1 MNRIVLFCLI
11 LAGTGKGFAQ
21 SSSDTLMSATP
32 VSALPADSP
41 RREFLPKGHL
51 FDPILLDPIEAQTSA
66 GVLPGYWQASDF
78 ATGSLQKY
86 DGTIVPFTF
95 GLRKPLI
102 RWMKSPERG
111 SELSL
116 DVASFTQFEVYHD
129 AKLNKQ
135 RRQLMNTDYR
145 VSILYN
151 VRVRNHAWRFRLYHL
166 SSHLG
171 DDYLIRNQINYYLPN
186 PVNYEV
192 IDVTYSHEIN
202 GLRKYVGVGIGL
214 RKPEERKRLSAEA
227 GFFYRRPA
235 QTFARLV
242 GGLDLKVWEQTDFRP
257 GVKAGIGL
265 ELGRTANNLT
275 FLLEAYS
282 GFRPYSV
289 YEKQTT
295 RWWGIGVYFNP
306 I

>member
-1 MNRIVLFCLI
+1 MNPYLTSFFALLCSVCALAQEVPDTVVIRQSMLI
-11 LAGTGKGFAQ
+11 R
-21 SSSDTLMSATP
+21 
-32 VSALPADSP
+32 ADYP

-51 FDPILLDPIEAQTSA
+51 FEPITLDPIEAQASVS
-66 GVLPGYWQASDF
+66 VLPGYW
-78 ATGSLQKY
+78 L
-86 DGTIVPFTF
+86 DGTKYNGSIVPFTF
-95 GLRKPLI
+95 GLRKPVF
-102 RWMKSPERG
+102 RWTKSAERS
-111 SELSL
+111 SEVSF

-129 AKLNKQ
+129 PVQNKQ

-145 VSILYN
+145 LSFLYN
-151 VRVRNHAWRFRLYHL
+151 VKVRHHSWRFRLYHL

-192 IDVTYSHEIN
+192 VDVTYNHERN

-227 GFFYRRPA
+227 GFFYRKPSTA
-235 QTFARLV
+235 FARLA
-242 GGLDLKVWEQTDFRP
+242 GGVDLKVWQQTDFRP
-257 GVKAGIGL
+257 GIKAGIGL

-275 FLLEAYS
+275 FLLEGYT

-289 YEKQTT
+289 YERQKT
-295 RWWGIGVYFNP
+295 RWFGIGVYFNP